1 MSLRKG
7 FEDGG
12 KDEGGLVV
20 LLCSSE
26 PRGSPQLYVLTWGT
40 IPAKYS
46 KAEKIDTL

>member
-20 LLCSSE
+20 LLCFSV
-26 PRGSPQLYVLTWGT
+26 PRGSPQLVFTDMGYYT
-40 IPAKYS
+40 S
-46 KAEKIDTL
+46 